1 MHPDMFMPLVVMI
14 IGFYLFYAVCLILFA
29 RAEIL
34 RREYRASWV
43 KQLVVNQLEENK

>member
-1 MHPDMFMPLVVMI
+1 MI
-14 IGFYLFYAVCLILFA
+14 IGFYSFYSLALILFA

-43 KQLVVNQLEENK
+43 KQLVTNQPAEK

>member
-1 MHPDMFMPLVVMI
+1 MFMPLVVMI
-14 IGFYLFYAVCLILFA
+14 IGFYAFYTLSLVLYA

-43 KQLVVNQLEENK
+43 KQLVTDKFAEK